1 MTNTDKQIRIVIL
14 KIVRT
19 VDEYM
24 DNHDGQKESLKIAVV
39 MSAMTRIVA
48 SLAATL
54 GMPQEMVT
62 EAIEMEMQL
71 ALESAVNKDELH

>member
-1 MTNTDKQIRIVIL
+1 MTDSDKQIRIVIL

-54 GMPQEMVT
+54 GMPLEMVT

-71 ALESAVNKDELH
+71 ALESVVNKDELH

>member
-1 MTNTDKQIRIVIL
+1 MTDSDKQIRIVIL

-24 DNHDGQKESLKIAVV
+24 DNHDGQKEILKIAVV

-54 GMPQEMVT
+54 GMPQELVI
-62 EAIEMEMQL
+62 EAIKEEWELMSARMED
-71 ALESAVNKDELH
+71 NDELH

>member
-54 GMPQEMVT
+54 GMPQELVI
-62 EAIEMEMQL
+62 EAIKEEWELMSARMED
-71 ALESAVNKDELH
+71 NDELH

>member
-71 ALESAVNKDELH
+71 ALESVVNKDELH

>member
-1 MTNTDKQIRIVIL
+1 MTDSDKQIRIVIL

-54 GMPQEMVT
+54 GMPQELVI
-62 EAIEMEMQL
+62 EAIKEEWELMSARMED
-71 ALESAVNKDELH
+71 NDELH